1 MAKKD
6 VLAIMLGGK
15 PGEEPIAN
23 RPLTEDDAEMPEE
36 GDDAE
41 LEAAFQDA
49 AVSASSAAREGND
62 AAFSEHLRDAIAIYM
77 EKNSPEMMME
87 PPEVI

>member
-23 RPLTEDDAEMPEE
+23 RPLNVDEEETPAE
-36 GDDAE
+36 GDDIE

-49 AVSASSAAREGND
+49 AVSASTAAREGND

-77 EKNSPEMMME
+77 ERNSPDVMME